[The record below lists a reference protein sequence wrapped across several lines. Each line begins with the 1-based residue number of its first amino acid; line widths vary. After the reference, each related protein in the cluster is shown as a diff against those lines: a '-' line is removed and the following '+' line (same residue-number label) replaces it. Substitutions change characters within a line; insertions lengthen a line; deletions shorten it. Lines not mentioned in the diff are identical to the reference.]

1 MVQKKF
7 ELKYMIKNKEYSMQT
22 CYVKRAR
29 DYGFIGAYHTDKD
42 S

>member
-7 ELKYMIKNKEYSMQT
+7 ELKYMINNKESSMQT
-22 CYVKRAR
+22 YYVKHAR